1 MVYYVFEHQSI
12 MSSPFLSGENGQ
24 ELKLH
29 QLEDGA
35 VGGLVYDW
43 INEAVIFSNIEL
55 GMIVKVAIADKEVEV
70 LFSSIVSPRKLAI
83 QGNIKK
89 Q

>member
-12 MSSPFLSGENGQ
+12 MSSPFLNGENAQ
-24 ELKLH
+24 ELELH
-29 QLEDGA
+29 KLEDGA

-43 INEAVIFSNIEL
+43 IHEAVIFSNIEL
-55 GMIVKVAIADKEVEV
+55 GMIVQVAIADKEVEV
-70 LFSSIVSPRKLAI
+70 LFSSIVRPRKLAI
-83 QGNIKK
+83 QGNIKE

>member
-1 MVYYVFEHQSI
+1 
-12 MSSPFLSGENGQ
+12 MSSPFLSGEDGQ
-24 ELKLH
+24 ELELH

-43 INEAVIFSNIEL
+43 INEAVVFTNIEL
-55 GMIVKVAIADKEVEV
+55 GVIVQVVLANKEVEV
-70 LFSSIVSPRKLAI
+70 LFSSIVRPRKLAF
-83 QGNIKK
+83 QGNIKE